1 MRQAIESFQKGKF
14 RTLKAAAQH
23 YTVKYDVTCAR
34 ARGVPTKH
42 SVGGRNKRLTDAE
55 DTVLKRY
62 CEQCILMG
70 APPKRNHIVEAAN
83 SILRA
88 VGQPPVS
95 RPWISRWLQ
104 QNSHFLCK
112 RKSKPLTAERKA
124 VHELTEIEEHFQR
137 FKKAVDKYKIKP
149 ANCWN
154 FDKTG

>member
-1 MRQAIESFQKGKF
+1 VIESFQKGKF

-42 SVGGRNKRLTDAE
+42 SVGGRNKRPTDTK

-62 CEQCILMG
+62 CKRYILAG
-70 APPKRNHIVEAAN
+70 APPERKHIVGVAN

-95 RPWISRWLQ
+95 KLWISRWLQ
-104 QNSHFLCK
+104 QNSHFLHK
-112 RKSKPLTAERKA
+112 RKSLLNEKLFTSLLKLRSTSGD
-124 VHELTEIEEHFQR
+124 L
-137 FKKAVDKYKIKP
+137 KKQ
-149 ANCWN
+149 
-154 FDKTG
+154 